1 MDAVRELAVAN
12 AAMTLAFG
20 GLGIGFFFGLIVLK
34 TNFCAMGSVSD
45 IMIFGD
51 YRRFRAWLLAGATAI
66 LGVQILQLTGVVD
79 AGQSMF
85 VSPNISWLANIIG
98 GALFGV
104 GMVLS
109 GGCVSRNL
117 VRVGTGDLRS
127 LFILMVVATFAYM
140 TIGGI
145 LGPLRSIIQQ
155 ASILTPSNFGLTS
168 QSAGELTAVL
178 LGLSPRAGSWL
189 SAGAISA
196 LALLYCF
203 KDASFRSSRSHLIAG
218 FGIGVCVI
226 AGWAITGLT
235 FDEFADRPQQ
245 PISLTFVRPA
255 GDTLEYLRRFTAD
268 TTLGFGVATVLGA
281 LAGTITGALITGRFH
296 LATFADNKDTV
307 RNLFGAALMG
317 IGGVL
322 ALGCTIGQAITGIS
336 TLALGSFITFGAIVI
351 GAVIGIKI
359 LEKLAQAGAPEVIT

>member
-12 AAMTLAFG
+12 ATMSLALG
-20 GLGIGFFFGLIVLK
+20 GLIIGFSFGLIVLK

-45 IMIFGD
+45 IMMFGD

-66 LGVQILQLTGVVD
+66 IGVQVLQIIGVVD

-85 VSPNISWLANIIG
+85 ASPGVSWLANILG
-98 GALFGV
+98 GALFGI

-145 LGPLRSIIQQ
+145 LGPVRNAIQQ
-155 ASILTPSNFGLTS
+155 ASILAPSNFGLTS
-168 QSAGELTAVL
+168 QSVGALTQGL
-178 LGLSPRAGSWL
+178 LGLSSQTGNLL
-189 SAGAISA
+189 SAGVIAGLI
-196 LALLYCF
+196 LLYCF
-203 KDASFRSSRSHLIAG
+203 KDANFRGSPMHLIAG
-218 FGIGVCVI
+218 FGIGVCII
-226 AGWAITGLT
+226 AGWAVTGLT
-235 FDEFADRPQQ
+235 FDEFADQPQQ

-268 TTLGFGVATVLGA
+268 TTLGFGVATVIGA
-281 LAGTITGALITGRFH
+281 LVGTTVGAIFSGRFH
-296 LATFADNKDTV
+296 LATFADSKDTL
-307 RNLFGAALMG
+307 RNLSGAALMG

-322 ALGCTIGQAITGIS
+322 ALGCTIGQAVTGVS
-336 TLALGSFITFGAIVI
+336 TLALGSFITFAMIIIGAIL
-351 GAVIGIKI
+351 GIKL
-359 LEKLAQAGAPEVIT
+359 LEKLA